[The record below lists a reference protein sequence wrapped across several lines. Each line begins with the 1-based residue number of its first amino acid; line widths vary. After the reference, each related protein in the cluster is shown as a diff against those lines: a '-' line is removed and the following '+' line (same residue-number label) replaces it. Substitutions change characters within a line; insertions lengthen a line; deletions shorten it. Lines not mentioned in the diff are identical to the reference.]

1 MAYYKE
7 RSDRTPEEIEEY
19 VRLQVDQMLKIEK
32 IFDLNKNN
40 PDFDKSIE
48 VWIEKSNEELDE
60 YLTLNT

>member
-7 RSDRTPEEIEEY
+7 RLDRTPEEIDEY
-19 VRLQVDQMLKIEK
+19 VKLQVDQMLKIEK

-40 PDFDKSIE
+40 PDFERNIE
-48 VWIEKSNEELDE
+48 VWIDKSNEELDE